1 MDNLIVGV
9 ILAIILGAAIYYIYK
24 EKKKGVRC
32 VGCPYAGECAAK
44 AKAAG
49 GSCGCPSDAH

>member
-44 AKAAG
+44 AAG
-49 GSCGCPSDAH
+49 SSCECHSDAQ